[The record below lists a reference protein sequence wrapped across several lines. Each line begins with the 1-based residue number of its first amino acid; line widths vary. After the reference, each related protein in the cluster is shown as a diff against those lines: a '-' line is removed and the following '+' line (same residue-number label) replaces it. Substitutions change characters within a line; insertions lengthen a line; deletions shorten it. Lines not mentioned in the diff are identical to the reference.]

1 MAEDYRQVTRAGLE
15 PINVGYTMYYVVMQ
29 GECTDRAWEGQ
40 KGMRRSLWSDM
51 VMILFPWL
59 IPGH

>member
-15 PINVGYTMYYVVMQ
+15 PINVGHTMYYVVMQ

-40 KGMRRSLWSDM
+40 K
-51 VMILFPWL
+51 
-59 IPGH
+59 